1 MIKKFTIVQTDSHE
15 EALDGMLLQWYRY
28 YFSKV
33 SLYFRERGTRRDK
46 KTGRLNMTL
55 HSLLPGELWLA
66 IFTSKQLTGYWHIV
80 HCSLRSEKEC
90 HVHGSISKLEH
101 ISYFCREQDEAVI
114 VVTPVLTLTYF
125 DAFFVYIT

>member
-1 MIKKFTIVQTDSHE
+1 MGFYCNGIVITFRKFHYIFE
-15 EALDGMLLQWYRY
+15 REALDGI
-28 YFSKV
+28 
-33 SLYFRERGTRRDK
+33 K